1 MDLLEI
7 DGLRLRTEVGFSKH
21 EVGKLQ
27 EILVNIQLKISRK
40 AIRLEGVLLLEKK
53 ALGQQY
59 RTKYVAKI

>member
-7 DGLRLRTEVGFSKH
+7 NGLRLRTEVGFSKH

-40 AIRLEGVLLLEKK
+40 AAQSDSVEDSVNN
-53 ALGQQY
+53 
-59 RTKYVAKI
+59 RT